1 MSLLRGDAGS
11 QGLLLAPSVSL
22 SFSWSSSKSNT
33 PVPTGAS
40 WPGSEH
46 ECMMNAGER
55 NKDRETK
62 RQRDRETRIQN
73 YIEKERKEGREEGE
87 ARDRDR

>member
-1 MSLLRGDAGS
+1 
-11 QGLLLAPSVSL
+11 
-22 SFSWSSSKSNT
+22 
-33 PVPTGAS
+33 
-40 WPGSEH
+40 
-46 ECMMNAGER
+46 MMNAGER

-62 RQRDRETRIQN
+62 RQRDRETRIQH